1 VAIVALTTYEELKTS
16 IANFLARDELTAFIP
31 DFITLFECD
40 AARRLKV
47 RPQATT
53 TTLTPSSGVAT
64 LPTDYLGY
72 QRVTWTGSPIQG
84 LEYVAPALYAG
95 YLESGSGT
103 PLVFTI
109 EGTSLK
115 VAPSSDTDITFSYF
129 QRTPAVS
136 GSLAWLFDNHVD
148 AYLAGSL
155 AQAAAFNKGFDVAGT
170 WLARCDQ
177 IFRDIQSLDFNER
190 QGMAVRTMG
199 LTP

>member
-1 VAIVALTTYEELKTS
+1 MALTTYVELKDS
-16 IANFLARDELTAFIP
+16 IASFLARDDLITFIP
-31 DFITLFECD
+31 DYITLFECD

-72 QRVTWTGSPIQG
+72 QRVTWTGSPIHE
-84 LEYVAPALYAG
+84 LEYVAPAVYSG
-95 YLESGSGT
+95 YLESGTGT
-103 PLVFTI
+103 PFVFTI
-109 EGTSLK
+109 EGTSLN

-129 QRTPAVS
+129 QKTAAVS
-136 GSLAWLFDNHVD
+136 SSLAWLFNNHVD

>member
-1 VAIVALTTYEELKTS
+1 MAITDYDELKS
-16 IANFLARDELTAFIP
+16 AIADWLARDELTAFIP
-31 DFITLFECD
+31 DFIVLFECD

-72 QRVTWTGSPIQG
+72 QRVTWTGSPIHG
-84 LEYVAPALYAG
+84 LEYVAPALYAS
-95 YLESGSGT
+95 YLESGSDT
-103 PLVFTI
+103 PTVFTI

-115 VAPSSDTDITFSYF
+115 VAPSSDTALTFSYF

-136 GSLAWLFDNHVD
+136 GSLNWLFANHVD

-177 IFRDIQSLDFNER
+177 IFREIQSLDFNER
-190 QGMAVRTMG
+190 QGMAVRVMG

>member
-1 VAIVALTTYEELKTS
+1 MAITTYVELQTA
-16 IANFLARDELTAFIP
+16 IANWLSRDDLTAFIP
-31 DFITLFECD
+31 DYITLFECD

-53 TTLTPSSGVAT
+53 TTLTPTSGVAT

-95 YLESGSGT
+95 YLNSGAGT
-103 PLVFTI
+103 PAVFTI

-115 VAPSSDTDITFSYF
+115 VAPSSDTALTFSYF
-129 QRTPAVS
+129 QKTAAVS
-136 GSLAWLFDNHVD
+136 SSLAWLFNNHVD

-177 IFRDIQSLDFNER
+177 IFRDILSLDFNER
-190 QGMAVRTMG
+190 QGMAVRVMG
-199 LTP
+199 QTP

>member
-1 VAIVALTTYEELKTS
+1 MAITTYAELQS
-16 IANFLARDELTAFIP
+16 AIANFLTRDDLTAYIP

-72 QRVTWTGSPIQG
+72 QRVTWTGDPIHG
-84 LEYVAPALYAG
+84 LEYVAPAIYAG

-103 PLVFTI
+103 PVVFTI

-115 VAPSSDTDITFSYF
+115 VAPSSDTDLTFSYF
-129 QRTPAVS
+129 QKTPAVS
-136 GSLAWLFDNHVD
+136 GSLAWLFNNHVD

-155 AQAAAFNKGFDVAGT
+155 AQAAAFNKGFDTAGT

-177 IFRDIQSLDFNER
+177 IFREIQSLDFNER
-190 QGMAVRTMG
+190 QGMAVRVYG
-199 LTP
+199 ATP

>member
-1 VAIVALTTYEELKTS
+1 MAITTYEQLKTA
-16 IANFLARDELTAFIP
+16 IADWLGRDDLTAFIP
-31 DFITLFECD
+31 DYITLFECD

-53 TTLTPSSGVAT
+53 TTLTPSSGAAT

-72 QRVTWTGSPIQG
+72 QRVTWTGSPIHG
-84 LEYVAPALYAG
+84 LEYVAPTLYAS
-95 YLESGSGT
+95 YLESGTGT

-115 VAPSSDTDITFSYF
+115 VAPSSDTDLTLLYF
-129 QRTPAVS
+129 QKTPAVS
-136 GSLAWLFDNHVD
+136 SQLAWLFNNHVD

-190 QGMAVRTMG
+190 QGMAVRVMG
-199 LTP
+199 QTP

>member
-1 VAIVALTTYEELKTS
+1 MALTTYAELTSS
-16 IANFLARDELTAFIP
+16 IADFLARDELTAFLP
-31 DFITLFECD
+31 DYITLFECD

-95 YLESGSGT
+95 YLNTGSGT
-103 PLVFTI
+103 PTVFTI

-115 VAPSSDTDITFSYF
+115 VAPSSDTDLTFLYF
-129 QRTPAVS
+129 QKTPAVS
-136 GSLAWLFDNHVD
+136 SSLAWLFNNHVD
-148 AYLAGSL
+148 AYLAGAL

-177 IFRDIQSLDFNER
+177 IFRDILSLDFNER
-190 QGMAVRTMG
+190 QGMAVRVIG
-199 LTP
+199 QTP

>member
-1 VAIVALTTYEELKTS
+1 MALTTYAELTSS
-16 IANFLARDELTAFIP
+16 IADFLARDELTAFIP
-31 DFITLFECD
+31 DYITLFECD

-84 LEYVAPALYAG
+84 LEYVAPALYAA
-95 YLESGSGT
+95 YLNTGSGT
-103 PLVFTI
+103 PTVFTI

-115 VAPSSDTDITFSYF
+115 VAPSSDTDLTFSYF
-129 QRTPAVS
+129 QKTPAVS
-136 GSLAWLFDNHVD
+136 SSLAWLFNNHVD
-148 AYLAGSL
+148 AYLAGAL

-177 IFRDIQSLDFNER
+177 IFRDILSLDFNER
-190 QGMAVRTMG
+190 QGMSVRVMG
-199 LTP
+199 QTP